1 MKMLLKAVH
10 DFMPHISLCRSSFG
24 VNRAFTS
31 RPFGACIHQVGRF
44 GIVLAVKIIAGLDD
58 VVDIN
63 PFDGRGVS
71 QVFGSVKINRKGA

>member
-10 DFMPHISLCRSSFG
+10 DFMPHISLCGPSFG

-44 GIVLAVKIIAGLDD
+44 GVVLAVKVITGFYD

-63 PFDGRGVS
+63 PFYGRGIS
-71 QVFGSVKINRKGA
+71 QVFGSVKIDRKSA